1 MSIIY
6 LNEYYML
13 EITSLFKIDDALCA
27 VDCVSRDRQ
36 VHCYFLWDCHGFY
49 LCGPVW
55 IPVSV
60 FLGFLFLTAAVKA
73 VSVTPLYTKKIEKK
87 KEKNWRESA

>member
-36 VHCYFLWDCHGFY
+36 VHCYF
-49 LCGPVW
+49 
-55 IPVSV
+55 
-60 FLGFLFLTAAVKA
+60 
-73 VSVTPLYTKKIEKK
+73 
-87 KEKNWRESA
+87 

>member
-27 VDCVSRDRQ
+27 VDCVSWDRQ
-36 VHCYFLWDCHGFY
+36 VHCYF
-49 LCGPVW
+49 
-55 IPVSV
+55 
-60 FLGFLFLTAAVKA
+60 
-73 VSVTPLYTKKIEKK
+73 
-87 KEKNWRESA
+87 